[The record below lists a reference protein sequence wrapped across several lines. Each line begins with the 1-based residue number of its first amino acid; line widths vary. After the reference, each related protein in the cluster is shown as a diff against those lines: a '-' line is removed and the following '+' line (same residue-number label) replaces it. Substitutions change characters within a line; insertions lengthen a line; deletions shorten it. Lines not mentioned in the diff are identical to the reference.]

1 MQVGEY
7 TDQSKYLN
15 VNELRS
21 VEVVLTSQL
30 KNMQFFPM

>member
-7 TDQSKYLN
+7 TDQSNYL
-15 VNELRS
+15 NELRS